1 MYKIIIAV
9 SVISMVTA
17 CCMPEPAKK
26 ENRIPVIES
35 VSYAK
40 DSMATIDNEIVC
52 NASDLDGDSLIYE
65 WSSDGGQ
72 ITASGSKAVWIAP
85 DTMGNYKVG
94 VTVKDGKRGEA
105 ISIAEIRVLNNSD
118 GSSAPPVTLK
128 MRLPSDEVVSENVTV
143 KVGTITKV
151 NCIVENLPGKKISY
165 SWSTG
170 GGRIKGKGIEDGT
183 CTVVYWT
190 APVETKMHVLEVT
203 ARDLD
208 GNEAKGSVT
217 FDVFCCP
224 RN

>member
-1 MYKIIIAV
+1 MYKIIIA
-9 SVISMVTA
+9 ISIVVMVAA
-17 CCMPEPAKK
+17 CCMPEPVKK
-26 ENRIPVIES
+26 ENKIPVIES

-40 DSMATIDNEIVC
+40 DSMAMIDNELTC
-52 NASDLDGDSLIYE
+52 LASDPDGDSLAYE
-65 WSSDGGQ
+65 WSADGGQ
-72 ITASGSKAVWIAP
+72 ITASGNKVVWVAP
-85 DTMGNYKVG
+85 GTMGNYKVS
-94 VTVKDGKRGEA
+94 VTVKDGNGGETTSTA
-105 ISIAEIRVLNNSD
+105 DIRVLNNSD
-118 GSSAPPVTLK
+118 GSSAQPVTLK

-151 NCIVENLPGKKISY
+151 SCIVENPSGKEISY
-165 SWSTG
+165 SWSAG

-190 APVETKMHVLEVT
+190 APVETKMHVLEVI

-208 GNEAKGSVT
+208 GNEVKGSVT